1 MLTHEERHSAEKAV
15 NAYIR
20 QNSSV
25 HTRIMTPE
33 DARKIGA
40 QALFGEK
47 YGDEVRVVSMGY
59 QNASGKGINGETY
72 SLELCGGTHVKQTGE
87 IGAFTILSD
96 TASSAGVRR
105 IEALTGEKAVVHL
118 AQRSQQINEVSG
130 LLKVSPD
137 DLSQRVN
144 ILLNERKRLTS
155 EVAELKRKLALA
167 GEPNAEDAKAEQVN
181 GVPFFAQT

>member
-1 MLTHEERHSAEKAV
+1 M
-15 NAYIR
+15 
-20 QNSSV
+20 
-25 HTRIMTPE
+25 
-33 DARKIGA
+33 
-40 QALFGEK
+40 
-47 YGDEVRVVSMGY
+47 
-59 QNASGKGINGETY
+59 
-72 SLELCGGTHVKQTGE
+72 
-87 IGAFTILSD
+87 SD

-167 GEPNAEDAKAEQVN
+167 GRAEC
-181 GVPFFAQT
+181 